1 MSNGSILSLIQ
12 INMSSSSDNESYD
25 SDGGSSIHAATSA
38 DVRFPLPYFE
48 PRDNVYL
55 TYVDVDICLGELYVL
70 PLNRPDKKRILV
82 DNEEDNIF
90 LRERW
95 NERHWAMLG
104 RDVAGNDHLS
114 HIEIGVPDRSVISA
128 LSDQNMKAFFQ
139 GLTRSNSM
147 RSMTFY
153 GRGFGMEGLH
163 AMIPFLKN
171 ASNLTT
177 LNINQ
182 NEIGSEGFSLL
193 WNTLR
198 DSPIEKLWCGW
209 CGVDSLEIDE
219 NCIPKCLKDLKL
231 SGGNINSDGCR
242 ELTKL
247 ILKEDSTLRG
257 LYIREN
263 NIDDEGVAILVGA
276 LRNNT
281 SVERLS
287 LDSNEGISTKG
298 EAMLLRLVNDISS
311 IEATL
316 KSNHTLIELGPSYEP
331 LWRDEDP
338 DDIMKNKISAALEIN
353 RSSHRKKDAGRWK
366 VVSTQ
371 LNSEE
376 RASLCHLQ
384 EVELCNEA
392 LYSEI
397 NPLHLP
403 EVLEMVGCNHGHGE
417 LYVALRSSIAGL
429 FSTINR
435 KKFLQ
440 ECVEHHL
447 SIMQTHAATVETL
460 RAQIAAIEEAEGN
473 VLETENESRSVGFK
487 RPRTC

>member
-1 MSNGSILSLIQ
+1 
-12 INMSSSSDNESYD
+12 MSSSSDNESYD

-82 DNEEDNIF
+82 DNELDNIF

-104 RDVAGNDHLS
+104 RDIAGNDHLS
-114 HIEIGVPDRSVISA
+114 DIEIGVPDRSVISA

-153 GRGFGMEGLH
+153 GRGFGIEGVQ

-171 ASNLTT
+171 ASNLTS
-177 LNINQ
+177 LIINQ

-193 WNTLR
+193 WRALH

-209 CGVDSLEIDE
+209 CGVDSIEIDE
-219 NCIPKCLKDLKL
+219 NCIPKCLKVLNL
-231 SGGNINSDGCR
+231 SGGSINSDGCR

-247 ILKEDSTLRG
+247 LLKEDATLKG
-257 LYIREN
+257 LFLGEN
-263 NIDDEGVAILVGA
+263 NIDDGGVAILVDA

-281 SVERLS
+281 SLTELN
-287 LDSNEGISTKG
+287 LHSNDGISVKG

-311 IEATL
+311 IKATL
-316 KSNHTLIELGPSYEP
+316 ESNHTLTSLGPCYES
-331 LWRDEDP
+331 LYRFEDSN
-338 DDIMKNKISAALEIN
+338 DIMKKKISAALEIN
-353 RSSHRKKDAGRWK
+353 RSSERKKYYAGRWK
-366 VVSTQ
+366 VVSAQ

-384 EVELCNEA
+384 EIDICNEA

-440 ECVEHHL
+440 ELVEHHL
-447 SIMQTHAATVETL
+447 SIIQEHSATVETL
-460 RAQIAAIEEAEGN
+460 RTQIAAIEKAEGN
-473 VLETENESRSVGFK
+473 LVESENDCSVGFK
-487 RPRTC
+487 RPRTS